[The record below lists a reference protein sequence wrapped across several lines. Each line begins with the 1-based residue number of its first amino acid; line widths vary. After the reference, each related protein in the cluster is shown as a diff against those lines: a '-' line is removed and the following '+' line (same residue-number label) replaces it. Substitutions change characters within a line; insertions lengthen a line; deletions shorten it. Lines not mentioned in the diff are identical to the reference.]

1 MIYWY
6 VAFVCA
12 LIYAYLALSV
22 LVLENGGRRWGPEK
36 TWGGILA
43 APLLVDLL
51 YLPPCSIARNV
62 PVTRRSSGESC
73 CASAYLWQVVAR
85 NSDQRP

>member
-36 TWGGILA
+36 TWGGILRCTIAGRPVVPPSLQHREKCA
-43 APLLVDLL
+43 ASRYAAISDAVALRSAAAHSRL
-51 YLPPCSIARNV
+51 C
-62 PVTRRSSGESC
+62 RRG
-73 CASAYLWQVVAR
+73 A
-85 NSDQRP
+85 